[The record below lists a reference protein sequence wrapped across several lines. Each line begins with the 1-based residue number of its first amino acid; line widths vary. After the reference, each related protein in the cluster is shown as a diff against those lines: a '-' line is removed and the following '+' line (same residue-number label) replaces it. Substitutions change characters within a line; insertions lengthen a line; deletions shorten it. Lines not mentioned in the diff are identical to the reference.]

1 VVGPEGQ
8 KACNHRARGERPRR
22 TLSKSDSG
30 IYLHTSIMRGL
41 AQSAFRSA
49 IIFAFLLNAYA
60 WAQTDCEAGNGLLD
74 FAPPKTIGV
83 QEVIQKMGAAE
94 AVAKE
99 ARRHYT
105 YKQEVLMQTLSGK
118 DVTGEFHEVT
128 NVSYD
133 EKGKRHEEVTFAAQS
148 SLRGIQL
155 TQEDMEDIHT
165 FMPLMLATED
175 LEQYNLKYAGQ
186 QHVDDLDTYEFHV
199 EPKKEEK
206 GKRYFQGRIWVDAQ
220 DFQIVKVC
228 GKSGPEKVQVK
239 KKDRPELHPAFVTY
253 RQLVDGR
260 YWFPAYTRSDDT
272 LHFKAESIHLR
283 EIIKYSGYKRAG
295 GR

>member
-1 VVGPEGQ
+1 MRLRVVLVCPV
-8 KACNHRARGERPRR
+8 
-22 TLSKSDSG
+22 L
-30 IYLHTSIMRGL
+30 
-41 AQSAFRSA
+41 
-49 IIFAFLLNAYA
+49 FLLCFLVPVGLFG
-60 WAQTDCEAGNGLLD
+60 QTDCEAGTGLLD
-74 FAPPKTIGV
+74 FAPPKTISV
-83 QEVIQKMGAAE
+83 QEVIQKFGAAE
-94 AVAKE
+94 AAAKE
-99 ARRHYT
+99 ARRQYT
-105 YKQEVLMQTLSGK
+105 YKQDVVVETLSGK

-128 NVSYD
+128 TVSYD
-133 EKGKRHEEVTFAAQS
+133 EKGKRKEEVTFAAQNT
-148 SLRGIQL
+148 LRGIQL

-165 FMPLMLATED
+165 FMPLMLTSED
-175 LEQYNLKYAGQ
+175 LPQYNLTYAGQ

-206 GKRYFQGRIWVDAQ
+206 GKRYFQGRVWVDAQ

-283 EIIKYSGYKRAG
+283 EIIKYSGYKRAA

>member
-1 VVGPEGQ
+1 
-8 KACNHRARGERPRR
+8 
-22 TLSKSDSG
+22 
-30 IYLHTSIMRGL
+30 MRLRVILTGTILLFFHALLPAGL
-41 AQSAFRSA
+41 
-49 IIFAFLLNAYA
+49 
-60 WAQTDCEAGNGLLD
+60 WGQTDCEAGNGLLD
-74 FAPPKTIGV
+74 FAPPKTMSV
-83 QEVIQKMGAAE
+83 QEVIQKFGAAE
-94 AVAKE
+94 AGTKE
-99 ARRHYT
+99 ARLHYT
-105 YKQEVLMQTLSGK
+105 YKQDVLLQTLTGK

-133 EKGKRHEEVTFAAQS
+133 EKGKRKEEVTFAAQN

-155 TQEDMEDIHT
+155 TPEDMEDIHT
-165 FMPLMLATED
+165 FMPLILSSED
-175 LEQYNLKYAGQ
+175 LSQYNLNYAGQ

-228 GKSGPEKVQVK
+228 GKSGPEKMQVK

-253 RQLVDGR
+253 RQQIDGR

-272 LHFKAESIHLR
+272 LRFRDGSVHLR
-283 EIIKYSGYKRAG
+283 EIIKYSGYKRVG

>member
-1 VVGPEGQ
+1 MRLRVI
-8 KACNHRARGERPRR
+8 
-22 TLSKSDSG
+22 LSG
-30 IYLHTSIMRGL
+30 SIP
-41 AQSAFRSA
+41 
-49 IIFAFLLNAYA
+49 FLLSALLLPGA
-60 WAQTDCEAGNGLLD
+60 LRAQTDCEAGNALLD
-74 FAPPKTIGV
+74 FAPPKAISV
-83 QEVIQKMGAAE
+83 QEVIQKFGAAE
-94 AVAKE
+94 AVTKE
-99 ARRHYT
+99 ARLHYT
-105 YKQEVLMQTLSGK
+105 YKQDVVLQTVVGK

-128 NVSYD
+128 NVFYD

-148 SLRGIQL
+148 SLVGIQL

-165 FMPLMLATED
+165 FMPLVLTSED
-175 LEQYNLKYAGQ
+175 LRQYNLTYAGQ

-228 GKSGPEKVQVK
+228 GKSGPERVQVK

-272 LHFKAESIHLR
+272 LKFKTGPVHVR
-283 EIIKYSGYKRAG
+283 EIIKFSGYKRAG
-295 GR
+295 GG